1 MWPVLAGLLGHLGL
15 PWLLLVFGRGLGRH
29 GAAVYDW
36 GTVLCALP
44 VLTLLSPQWTG
55 MGLLWTVVAA
65 LAGVVLPLT
74 AARLAGKPLSL
85 AGKALPGGEL
95 ARLTLCAAA
104 EELLWRAGAPE
115 LLTRFGLPAP
125 AATGLALAGFAL
137 LHLPGGGP
145 RRLPYHLASG
155 AVFTAAAATG
165 GLAAAIACHL
175 THNLTLA
182 TAVPRRPPA
191 PAARA
196 LPAVSDWE

>member
-1 MWPVLAGLLGHLGL
+1 MLLAGVLGHLGL
-15 PWLLLVFGRGLGRH
+15 PWLLLVTGRVLGRH
-29 GAAVYDW
+29 TAAVYDW

-44 VLTLLSPQWTG
+44 VLALLSPQWTG
-55 MGLLWTVVAA
+55 QGLWWTAVGAV
-65 LAGVVLPLT
+65 AGVALPMT
-74 AARLAGKPLSL
+74 AAWLSGKPLSL
-85 AGKALPGGEL
+85 ARKGLPAGEL
-95 ARLTLCAAA
+95 LRLTLCAAA

-125 AATGLALAGFAL
+125 AATGLALVGFAL

-145 RRLPYHLASG
+145 RRLPYHLVAG

-175 THNLTLA
+175 AHNLTLA
-182 TAVPRRPPA
+182 TAGPRRPPA